1 MTLFFEF
8 GILFWLFL
16 LEFDYCDWTK
26 GKGLML
32 LIQIIVILKIVPLI
46 INEDYNE
53 DLQIVKQYSVVK
65 LKLFSLIVTLRFKLC
80 QMKISFFV

>member
-1 MTLFFEF
+1 MVFKQGLLGIVKEGYGLREDCDIVLWIWYHEF
-8 GILFWLFL
+8 GILFWLSL

-46 INEDYNE
+46 W
-53 DLQIVKQYSVVK
+53 
-65 LKLFSLIVTLRFKLC
+65 
-80 QMKISFFV
+80 

>member
-1 MTLFFEF
+1 
-8 GILFWLFL
+8 
-16 LEFDYCDWTK
+16 
-26 GKGLML
+26 ML